1 MFWNRK
7 KEVVTIVVPYVREHQ
22 ELPEDHLRQYVEQL
36 TKDRNWQY
44 LEELAS
50 RKRDQVVAQMASANE
65 PNDMFRAQGLI
76 KMYDWLLKLKHNV
89 VYNPKSGITV

>member
-7 KEVVTIVVPYVREHQ
+7 KEVVTVVVVKNREHAD
-22 ELPEDHLRQYVEQL
+22 LPEEQLRVYVEQL

-44 LEELAS
+44 LEELVC
-50 RKRDQVVAQMASANE
+50 RKKDQVVIQMAATNE
-65 PNDMFRAQGLI
+65 PSDMFRAQGLI

-89 VYNPKSGITV
+89 FYNS